1 MAVEISESLE
11 QFFAEPIPAVV
22 GTLRKNGTIQMNPIW
37 YEYRDG
43 LIWLN
48 SWRGSDWARHIEER
62 GTATLLII
70 DPANVHRNAQLQV
83 KLLESTDE
91 GGREH
96 IERLSQRYTG
106 GPYRRTTQQRFI
118 IKMEPTVV
126 KSQM

>member
-22 GTLRKNGTIQMNPIW
+22 GTLRKNGSIQMNPIW

-43 LIWLN
+43 QIWLN
-48 SWRGSDWARHIEER
+48 SWRGSDWARHIEEQ

-70 DPANVHRNAQLQV
+70 DPANVHRNAQIQV
-83 KLLESTDE
+83 KFLESTDE

-96 IERLSQRYTG
+96 IEHLSQRYTG

-118 IKMEPTVV
+118 LKMEPTVV
-126 KSQM
+126 QSQM